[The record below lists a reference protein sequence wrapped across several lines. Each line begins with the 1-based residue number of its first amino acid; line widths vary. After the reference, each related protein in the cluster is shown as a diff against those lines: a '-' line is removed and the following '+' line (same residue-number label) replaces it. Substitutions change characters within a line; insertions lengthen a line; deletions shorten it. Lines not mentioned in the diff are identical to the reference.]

1 MFSFLKLSLVILLIF
16 CTVQTNAQPQ
26 EEEVFNRFGFQA
38 GANFSNM
45 DFNKGYP
52 APAVPVASSWKA
64 GLSIGFLMRV
74 PLDKDRHWLLQPE
87 YSYTQRNGSDK
98 SIGTSY
104 QLDYFTLPVLVHYQI
119 NSLLSLYAGP
129 QAELLIHATGSTN
142 GVKTNIT
149 HDTEERSIA
158 GIGGVECRFA
168 KSFFVSARYMYGFN
182 HIGIAQRSA
191 NTKEFKYSSVNLTA
205 GVSF

>member
-1 MFSFLKLSLVILLIF
+1 MFSFLKLSLVIFAVFFAVGL
-16 CTVQTNAQPQ
+16 NAQQPDDTP
-26 EEEVFNRFGFQA
+26 FKRFGFQA

-45 DFNKGYP
+45 DFNKGSP
-52 APAVPVASSWKA
+52 APAVPVPSAWKA

-74 PLDKDRHWLLQPE
+74 PLDKDKHWLLQPE

-98 SIGTSY
+98 SISTSY
-104 QLDYFTLPVLVHYQI
+104 QLDYITMPVLLHYEI
-119 NSLLSLYAGP
+119 NSLLSVYAGP
-129 QAELLIHATGSTN
+129 QAELLIHGSANAN
-142 GVKTNIT
+142 GVKSNIT

-158 GIGGVECRFA
+158 AIGGLECRFA
-168 KSFFVSARYMYGFN
+168 KSFFLSARYMHGFN

-191 NTKEFKYSSVNLTA
+191 NTKEFKYESINMTV